1 MLNLEGK
8 YLTFN
13 LGSQEFGID
22 IMKIKEIIGMQPTR
36 SIPGSPDYVKGVI
49 NNRGSVIPIMD
60 LKKKF
65 SMGELA
71 AGSRSCIIVIETE
84 VNSMT
89 TKMGIAVD
97 SVSEVLA
104 IKATDIE
111 VTSSLGVF
119 FDSRHILGA
128 AKIKRSVKLLLDMEH
143 ILIESGMAQ
152 LAA

>member
-1 MLNLEGK
+1 
-8 YLTFN
+8 
-13 LGSQEFGID
+13 
-22 IMKIKEIIGMQPTR
+22 
-36 SIPGSPDYVKGVI
+36 
-49 NNRGSVIPIMD
+49 MD

-84 VNSMT
+84 VNGMT